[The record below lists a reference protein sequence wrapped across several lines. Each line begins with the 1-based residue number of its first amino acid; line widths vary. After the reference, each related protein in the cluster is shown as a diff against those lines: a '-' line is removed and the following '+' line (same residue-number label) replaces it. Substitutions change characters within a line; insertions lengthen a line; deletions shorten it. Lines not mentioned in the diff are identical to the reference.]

1 MSHIN
6 RIAIIAASLLTAI
19 SALPAVAQDAPAKGL
34 KGHYIGAGPVVGIQV
49 GDKIKGTDRTNVG
62 GSVQGRYSLQ
72 GTAVQAPISLRG
84 AVQFNKENVSIQPMV
99 TYDMAIAPNVNLYA
113 GGGGSI
119 LVNGKNSPM
128 GTRSAAMLTA
138 GLEGQVY
145 KNTVLF
151 GDVKWGINAAEK
163 GRDVLGVQVGGAYK
177 F

>member
-1 MSHIN
+1 MATRN
-6 RIAIIAASLLTAI
+6 RIALVFASLLTAV
-19 SALPAVAQDAPAKGL
+19 SAMPSLAQEAPSKGL
-34 KGHYIGAGPVVGIQV
+34 KGHYIGVAPVVGIQLGKTV
-49 GDKIKGTDRTNVG
+49 KGTDRTNVG

-84 AVQFNKENVSIQPMV
+84 ALQFNKENVSIQPMI
-99 TYDMAIAPNVNLYA
+99 TYDLAIAPNVNLYA
-113 GGGGSI
+113 GGGASI
-119 LVNGKNSPM
+119 LANGKTSPM
-128 GTRSAAMLTA
+128 GTNTA
-138 GLEGQVY
+138 GLVTAGIEGQVY

>member
-6 RIAIIAASLLTAI
+6 RIAIIAASLLTAV
-19 SALPAVAQDAPAKGL
+19 SALPSVAQDAPVKGL
-34 KGHYIGAGPVVGIQV
+34 QGHYIGAGPVVGIQLGSKV
-49 GDKIKGTDRTNVG
+49 PGTDRTNVG
-62 GSVQGRYSLQ
+62 GSVQGRYSLK

-84 AVQFNKENVSIQPMV
+84 AVQFNKENASIQPMV
-99 TYDMAIAPNVNLYA
+99 TYDMAIAPGVNAYA
-113 GGGGSI
+113 GGGASI
-119 LVNGKNSPM
+119 LVNGKASPM
-128 GTRSAAMLTA
+128 GTNSAAMLTA